1 MTLLKLALTAKW
13 CLAVD
18 FLQGIIVLLYLG
30 PDLVLGPRPC
40 NLVKVDGLGL
50 DFILGPDHVTL
61 QRLKDRAL
69 DLMLVHYLCRSV
81 I

>member
-1 MTLLKLALTAKW
+1 MTLLKLSLTAKW

-40 NLVKVDGLGL
+40 NLVKVDGLG
-50 DFILGPDHVTL
+50 PDHVTL

-69 DLMLVHYLCRSV
+69 DLMLVHYLFRSV